1 MVQNRPSMWLHTRTA
16 SRAIPATQF
25 ARIRAARSDAGRD
38 TRRPDVV
45 EPWRIPT
52 LRCLFPIRPMKPVLS
67 VALSCC
73 LLVLGGCSSVDL
85 ASRRQQIM
93 QRHVVPPG
101 QPAAPAPAMPSS
113 VASPAPTPPETR
125 KIPHPPRRAPPV
137 LVERPPVAPAA
148 IPRVPAPVI
157 RVPQPV
163 GPVPPAPITS
173 CDAGGCWSGNERY
186 NSGGGAYLD
195 KNGRLC
201 HPTGTS
207 MQCF

>member
-1 MVQNRPSMWLHTRTA
+1 
-16 SRAIPATQF
+16 
-25 ARIRAARSDAGRD
+25 
-38 TRRPDVV
+38 
-45 EPWRIPT
+45 
-52 LRCLFPIRPMKPVLS
+52 MKPVLF

-101 QPAAPAPAMPSS
+101 QPAAPAPAMPSAS
-113 VASPAPTPPETR
+113 SPAPTPLETR
-125 KIPHPPRRAPPV
+125 NMPHPPRRAPPV

-157 RVPQPV
+157 RAPQPV

-201 HPTGTS
+201 QPTGTS